1 METRSSINNTS
12 LTRRIVQE
20 LEPLGIE
27 RVILFGSYA
36 YGSPTDDSDIDL
48 LVVTSDDF
56 IPQTFAEK
64 KVINLRVNNALA
76 FIRDLYPLDIIVH
89 TRPMHQ
95 AFLIQAGSFQRE
107 IAEKGIVLYE
117 KNNFKIS
124 WGCRSS
130 A

>member
-1 METRSSINNTS
+1 METRSSIDNTN

-64 KVINLRVNNALA
+64 KIINLRVNNALA

-95 AFLIQAGSFQRE
+95 EFLIQAGSFQRE
-107 IAEKGIVLYE
+107 IAAKGIVLYE
-117 KNNFKIS
+117 KNN
-124 WGCRSS
+124 
-130 A
+130 